1 MLNLL
6 KTLSSYPSIHHL
18 VTKGFQAIAQ
28 TILATPLNQ
37 IVLVGGGVVDCPSCV
52 ETLDELIGMSQQVV
66 GTDQN
71 DILTSFQDPG
81 RETRPDYFL
90 GYGGQDIFV
99 LGDSQ
104 QAYYLESPEAT
115 AIIADLEVG
124 ADQIQL
130 HGSSVEY
137 SLGISESQTD
147 TVIIH
152 NETEQIVGWLLGVTN
167 VALDDASVFS
177 FV

>member
-6 KTLSSYPSIHHL
+6 KTLSSYPSIHRL
-18 VTKGFQAIAQ
+18 VTKVFQAIAQ

-37 IVLVGGGVVDCPSCV
+37 IVLVGGGIVDCPSCCS
-52 ETLDELIGMSQQVV
+52 LDELIGMSQQVV

-71 DILTSFQDPG
+71 DILTGFQDPG
-81 RETRPDYFL
+81 LETHPDYFL
-90 GYGGQDIFV
+90 GYGGEDIFV
-99 LGDSQ
+99 LGDTQ
-104 QAYYLESPEAT
+104 QAYYLDSPEAT
-115 AIIADLEVG
+115 AIIADFEVG

-137 SLGISESQTD
+137 SLGISESQND
-147 TVIIH
+147 TVIID
-152 NETEQIVGWLLGVTN
+152 NETGQIVGWLLGVTN